1 MAKILIVD
9 DEAKIRRILSIV
21 LRDREHEVFD
31 VGTGEE
37 GVDSIRTFHPDVVL
51 LDLSLPGIDGLEVLR
66 RLQEV
71 EGDHS
76 VIMMTAHGSI
86 SSAVEAMRRG
96 AYDYLT
102 KPFDNDEV
110 LLLIDRV
117 MEVHQ
122 LSTEVAELRGE
133 LESRYGFSE
142 IIGISPPM
150 QDVFRTMAKV
160 ARVNAGV
167 LITGE
172 SGTGKE
178 LVARAVHRRSERV
191 RGPFVAV
198 NCSAIPAT
206 LVESEFFGHER
217 GAFTDARDARAGS
230 FEQAHGGTLFL
241 DEIGDLA
248 LEAQAKLLRALQ
260 ERKITRVG
268 GRGAKD
274 VDVRVI
280 AATNKNLEA
289 EVKSGGFREDLY
301 WRLNIVPV
309 HLPPLRERCEDL
321 PLLFDHF
328 LDRFNRELGLN
339 VKGVA
344 PEARALLVDY
354 HWAGNVREMENTLCR
369 AMILCEGEVLQVE
382 DLPARVT
389 GALAEA
395 APNLPSD
402 LHDLPLA
409 EAVQQAT
416 ERLEKVMILARLA
429 EHRGNRTAA
438 SESLEVSRKTLFN
451 KMRLYGLGDEDLV

>member
-9 DEAKIRRILSIV
+9 DEPKIRRILTVV
-21 LRDREHEVFD
+21 LRDRGHEVFD

-37 GVDSIRTFHPDVVL
+37 GVDSTRTFHPDVIL
-51 LDLSLPGIDGLEVLR
+51 LDLNLPGIDGLEVLR
-66 RLQEV
+66 RLQGV
-71 EGDHS
+71 EGGHS

-110 LLLIDRV
+110 LILIDRV

-150 QDVFRTMAKV
+150 QNVFRTMAKV

-178 LVARAVHRRSERV
+178 LVARAVHRRSERS
-191 RGPFVAV
+191 RGPFIAV

-260 ERKITRVG
+260 ERTITRVG
-268 GRGAKD
+268 GRGAKE

-280 AATNKNLEA
+280 AATNKDLEA
-289 EVKSGGFREDLY
+289 EVKAGAFREDLY

-309 HLPPLRERCEDL
+309 HLPPLRERSEDL

-328 LDRFNRELGLN
+328 LNRFNRELGLN
-339 VKGVA
+339 VKGIA
-344 PEARALLVDY
+344 PEARSLLMDY
-354 HWAGNVREMENTLCR
+354 HWSGNVREMENTLCR
-369 AMILCEGEVLQVE
+369 AMILCEGEILQVE

-389 GALAEA
+389 GSLAEA
-395 APNLPSD
+395 APDLPSD

-429 EHRGNRTAA
+429 EHRGSRTATA
-438 SESLEVSRKTLFN
+438 ESLGVSRKTLFN
-451 KMRLYGLGDEDLV
+451 KMRSYGLGDEDLE